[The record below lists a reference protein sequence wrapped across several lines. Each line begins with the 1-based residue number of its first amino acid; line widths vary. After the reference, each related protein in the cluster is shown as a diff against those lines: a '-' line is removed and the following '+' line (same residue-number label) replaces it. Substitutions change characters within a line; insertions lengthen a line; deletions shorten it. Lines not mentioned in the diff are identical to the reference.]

1 MRNGRI
7 LVATVVASIATL
19 VSVAPAGADGVTVC
33 NVRSNSPKAFVTAS
47 GGTCMPMGNGHSN
60 AALVAAA
67 ANSPA
72 LDLLTDTPP
81 NDPGT
86 GTGTGNAGGGGIG

>member
-33 NVRSNSPKAFVTAS
+33 NVKSNSPKAFVTAS
-47 GGTCMPMGNGHSN
+47 GGTCMPMGSN

-67 ANSPA
+67 AHSPA

-81 NDPGT
+81 DVTDAG
-86 GTGTGNAGGGGIG
+86 GGGGIG

>member
-33 NVRSNSPKAFVTAS
+33 NVKSNSPRAFVTAS
-47 GGTCMPMGNGHSN
+47 GETCMPVGNARSN

-67 ANSPA
+67 AHSPA
-72 LDLLTDTPP
+72 LDVLTDTPP
-81 NDPGT
+81 DTGGDT
-86 GTGTGNAGGGGIG
+86 GTGSVGGGIG

>member
-7 LVATVVASIATL
+7 PAAMLVASIATL
-19 VSVAPAGADGVTVC
+19 IAVAPTGAGAETVC
-33 NVRSNSPKAFVTAS
+33 NVRSHSPQAFVTDS
-47 GGTCMPMGNGHSN
+47 GGTCMPMGNGNSN
-60 AALVAAA
+60 AALVRAAA
-67 ANSPA
+67 HSPA

-86 GTGTGNAGGGGIG
+86 GDSGNTGGGGGIG

>member
-7 LVATVVASIATL
+7 LVATLVASVATL
-19 VSVAPAGADGVTVC
+19 VSVAPAGADGVMVC
-33 NVRSNSPKAFVTAS
+33 NVKSNSPTAFVTAS
-47 GGTCMPMGNGHSN
+47 GGTCMPMGSN

-67 ANSPA
+67 AHSPA

-86 GTGTGNAGGGGIG
+86 TNNGGNPGTGGGIG